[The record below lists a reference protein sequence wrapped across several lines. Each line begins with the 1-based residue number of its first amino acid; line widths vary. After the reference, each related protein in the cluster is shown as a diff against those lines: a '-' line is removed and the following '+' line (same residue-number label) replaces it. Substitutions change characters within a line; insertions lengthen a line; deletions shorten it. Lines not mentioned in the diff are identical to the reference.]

1 MNKNCGRYCA
11 DNCVNACTNKT
22 VTYDCTPWN
31 PKQWVKPAI
40 PKGMDPGLYNV
51 LNGCWLCNFYRQEE
65 ENEYLCS
72 RSFFDG
78 QVRPP
83 CNQPNFFIP
92 PVNSKDIIAQ
102 KKCRKEG
109 Q

>member
-72 RSFFDG
+72 RSFKEIVFTLY
-78 QVRPP
+78 
-83 CNQPNFFIP
+83 CFLFLS
-92 PVNSKDIIAQ
+92 NSKWQ
-102 KKCRKEG
+102 TKNLHSK
-109 Q
+109 QL